1 MLGEFGQALS
11 QGFSSG
17 KAPGTRLELSHILAR
32 RNRTIISTETNL
44 ACVAWRFLSN
54 LRGIGKRESRDKER
68 QSREEP
74 GRETT
79 EKPPARM
86 AGIFC

>member
-1 MLGEFGQALS
+1 MGETPGLGKGNWNQQLLTKGS
-11 QGFSSG
+11 ISG
-17 KAPGTRLELSHILAR
+17 ITEEAPRIAY
-32 RNRTIISTETNL
+32 
-44 ACVAWRFLSN
+44 VAWRFLRN
-54 LRGIGKRESRDKER
+54 LRAIRKSESRDKEG

-86 AGIFC
+86 AGIFY

>member
-1 MLGEFGQALS
+1 MDIF
-11 QGFSSG
+11 
-17 KAPGTRLELSHILAR
+17 
-32 RNRTIISTETNL
+32 L

-54 LRGIGKRESRDKER
+54 MRAIGKRESCYQER

-79 EKPPARM
+79 EKLPARM
-86 AGIFC
+86 AGIFS